1 MSGYGYELG
10 PESIGEYTAVKTI
23 KSAT

>member
-10 PESIGEYTAVKTI
+10 PETIGEYTAVKTVRNAI
-23 KSAT
+23 